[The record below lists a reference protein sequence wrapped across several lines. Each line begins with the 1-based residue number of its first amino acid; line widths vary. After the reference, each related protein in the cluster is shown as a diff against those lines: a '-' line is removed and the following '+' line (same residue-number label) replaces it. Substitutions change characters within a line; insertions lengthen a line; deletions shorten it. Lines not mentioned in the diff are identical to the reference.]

1 MEILFNEIWRGNY
14 RCCVKTEQLPYLGR
28 FLVFRFGRS
37 NMKSVKHFEESIQ
50 SHFVVRARCMAIP
63 RIHAC
68 KGYTEWVLETPIQ
81 SDYGS
86 FRSQPSPHCMSITRL

>member
-1 MEILFNEIWRGNY
+1 
-14 RCCVKTEQLPYLGR
+14 
-28 FLVFRFGRS
+28 
-37 NMKSVKHFEESIQ
+37 MKSVKHFEESIQ

-86 FRSQPSPHCMSITRL
+86 FRSQPSPHCMSITRLKAKVLTRGVDGSSLSE

>member
-1 MEILFNEIWRGNY
+1 
-14 RCCVKTEQLPYLGR
+14 
-28 FLVFRFGRS
+28 
-37 NMKSVKHFEESIQ
+37 MKSVKQFEESIQ

-63 RIHAC
+63 WIHAC

-86 FRSQPSPHCMSITRL
+86 FRSRPSPRCTSVTRL